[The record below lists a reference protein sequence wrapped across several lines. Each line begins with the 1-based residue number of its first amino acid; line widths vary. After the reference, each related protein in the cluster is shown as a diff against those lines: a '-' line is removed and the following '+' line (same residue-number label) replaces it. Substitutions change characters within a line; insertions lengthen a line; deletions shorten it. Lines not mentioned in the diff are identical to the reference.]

1 MHDIETATAT
11 PCQIYLATLSVGSQ
25 QGMRQALDVIAKILD
40 EDPNADSYPWERI
53 TYRDSMKVRAR
64 LIQRYRPTSVNKM
77 LAALRGVLKATWRL
91 GLMEADA
98 YRRAADVP
106 NVRVSNL
113 LSGRALESQEIAHLF
128 MACASDTTPKGI
140 RDAAMLAVF
149 YGCGLRRG
157 EVAKLDVEDF
167 DPADG
172 SLLVNGKGGKQR
184 TVYLTEKGSRYLEGW
199 LEVRGYE
206 PGPLFCPVG
215 QTGEIR
221 PTRLRGE
228 SIAYILKRL
237 QRAAGVD
244 HFSPHD
250 LRRGFVTTL
259 LDAGVDVFTVQK
271 LAGHADSSTTAR
283 YDRRGEGAKQRAVE
297 QIRIPSLVA

>member
-11 PCQIYLATLSVGSQ
+11 PCQIYLATLSEGSQ

-40 EDPNADSYPWERI
+40 DGENGDSYLWEKV
-53 TYRDSMKVRAR
+53 TYRDSMKVRAT

-77 LAALRGVLKATWRL
+77 LAALRGVLKAAWRL
-91 GLMEADA
+91 GLIEADA
-98 YRRAADVP
+98 YRRTADVP

-113 LSGRALESQEIAHLF
+113 LSGRALESHEIAHLF
-128 MACASDTTPKGI
+128 TACASDTTPKGI

-157 EVAKLDVEDF
+157 EVAKLDVGDF
-167 DPADG
+167 DMADG
-172 SLLVNGKGGKQR
+172 SLVVNGKGTKQR
-184 TVYLTEKGSRYLEGW
+184 TVYLTEEGSRYLEGW

-206 PGPLFCPVG
+206 PGPMFCPVG

-237 QRAAGVD
+237 QKAAGVE

-250 LRRGFVTTL
+250 LRRSFVTL
-259 LDAGVDVFTVQK
+259 LLSAGEDVFTVQK
-271 LAGHADSSTTAR
+271 LAGHSDSSTTAR
-283 YDRRGEGAKQRAVE
+283 YDRRGEGAKRRAIE
-297 QIRIPSLVA
+297 QIRIPAWVA

>member
-1 MHDIETATAT
+1 
-11 PCQIYLATLSVGSQ
+11 
-25 QGMRQALDVIAKILD
+25 
-40 EDPNADSYPWERI
+40 
-53 TYRDSMKVRAR
+53 
-64 LIQRYRPTSVNKM
+64 
-77 LAALRGVLKATWRL
+77 
-91 GLMEADA
+91 MEADA
-98 YRRAADVP
+98 YRRAAGVP

-113 LSGRALESQEIAHLF
+113 LTGRALEPREIAHLF
-128 MACASDTTPKGI
+128 MTCTSDTTPKGI

-157 EVAKLDVEDF
+157 EVTKLDVDDF

-172 SLLVNGKGGKQR
+172 SLVVNGKGSKQR
-184 TVYLTEKGSRYLEGW
+184 TVYLTEEGGRYLESW

-206 PGPLFCPVG
+206 SGPLFCPVG

-228 SIAYILKRL
+228 SIAFIVKRL
-237 QRAAGVD
+237 QKNAGVE

-250 LRRGFVTTL
+250 LRRSMVTRL
-259 LDAGVDVFTVQK
+259 LDAGVDVFTVQR

-283 YDRRGEGAKQRAVE
+283 YDRRDEGAKRRAVE
-297 QIRIPSLVA
+297 QIQLPSLAA